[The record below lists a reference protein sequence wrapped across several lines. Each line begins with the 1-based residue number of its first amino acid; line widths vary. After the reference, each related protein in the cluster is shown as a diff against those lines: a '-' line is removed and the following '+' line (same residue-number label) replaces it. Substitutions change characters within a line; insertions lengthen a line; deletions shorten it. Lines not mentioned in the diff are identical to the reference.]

1 VGYTVGAYA
10 GVLSALEKANR
21 TQVRSSGN
29 VLGNSRIDWQ
39 STAAATYDDSGFSS
53 NINSGLW
60 KMAMTFNGA
69 IPINITANDSYE
81 ILHLP
86 GDSEDNAI
94 KRDGLKRWCPYQLN
108 PEAVGACTV
117 KEFEVGGYI
126 DLSTL
131 GVKYFNHFYGNAACK
146 FDQKKISE
154 LIDGRY
160 LMAQITFVD

>member
-1 VGYTVGAYA
+1 
-10 GVLSALEKANR
+10 
-21 TQVRSSGN
+21 
-29 VLGNSRIDWQ
+29 
-39 STAAATYDDSGFSS
+39 
-53 NINSGLW
+53 
-60 KMAMTFNGA
+60 MAMTFNGA

-81 ILHLP
+81 ILHMP

-131 GVKYFNHFYGNAACK
+131 GVKYFNHFYGNGACK
-146 FDQKKISE
+146 FDQKKIAE

>member
-21 TQVRSSGN
+21 TQARNSGN
-29 VLGNSRIDWQ
+29 VLGNSRIDWE

-69 IPINITANDSYE
+69 IPINILQNDSYE

-86 GDSEDNAI
+86 GDSEDTAL

-117 KEFEVGGYI
+117 KEFAVGGYI

-131 GVKYFNHFYGNAACK
+131 GEKYFNHFYGNAACK
-146 FDQKKISE
+146 FDQKKIAE
-154 LIDGRY
+154 LIDGGY